1 MQREN
6 EKDQVQI
13 FQYTYSESS
22 QIHQQAKMYCF
33 NHTNHDIHLNVLL
46 PKCFKFMQTLFLCLQ
61 SDLVISFV
69 TLIFHVFRIFE
80 IIFLR

>member
-13 FQYTYSESS
+13 FQYTYSKSS

-33 NHTNHDIHLNVLL
+33 DHTNHDIHLNVLL
-46 PKCFKFMQTLFLCLQ
+46 
-61 SDLVISFV
+61 
-69 TLIFHVFRIFE
+69 
-80 IIFLR
+80 